1 MKIYTSSIQYSP
13 FFILLLFVSCS
24 KMSDEGSKEITFFKE
39 DLYSLKTKGRI
50 VKLTEEGSK
59 YTFTYGRDTLSY
71 GMMHAPHIRTI
82 NFPMHNYNREQ
93 EGEGDNATFLYTQKE
108 PTKTWLGFDVPNS
121 KANQKLGYGEK
132 TSLKLDI
139 EVRIKASVDMRSKL
153 VSEQFDL
160 EITGAKA
167 LYHNE

>member
-1 MKIYTSSIQYSP
+1 MPNTISP
-13 FFILLLFVSCS
+13 PVFASQP
-24 KMSDEGSKEITFFKE
+24 FKE
-39 DLYSLKTKGRI
+39 VAGLMNKEVGKTYSFSRLSQIESVEGRAVNLTHDLQPG
-50 VKLTEEGSK
+50 GK